1 MWFNNNAASIDQSVL
16 QQAESYQLTLTK
28 PPGSLGKLED
38 IATSFSGFQ
47 GQIKP
52 KLDNIF
58 ISIFAGDHGVAN
70 KGVSAFPQAVTAE
83 MVKNF
88 AAGGAAISVMARQL
102 NANFEVVNTGTAFE
116 VPAHENIVD
125 VQIAPGTQDFSEQSA
140 MTEAQLIQALA
151 NGQQAALRA
160 KESNAHVFIG
170 GEMGIGNTTSASAI
184 AAAYLG
190 LPAIKLVGPGTGLD
204 EQKLPFKAAVIE
216 QGLALHASR
225 DPLHILKNL
234 GGFEIAGLVG
244 AYIQCAQQGTPV
256 LVDGFISSAAAL
268 MAVAINA
275 SIRPWLMFS
284 HESAE
289 PGHQLIL
296 SKLDAAPLLN
306 IGMRLGEGSGAA
318 VAISLMQSAVLM
330 HNQMATFEAAG
341 VSEKD

>member
-1 MWFNNNAASIDQSVL
+1 
-16 QQAESYQLTLTK
+16 
-28 PPGSLGKLED
+28 
-38 IATSFSGFQ
+38 
-47 GQIKP
+47 
-52 KLDNIF
+52 
-58 ISIFAGDHGVAN
+58 
-70 KGVSAFPQAVTAE
+70 
-83 MVKNF
+83 
-88 AAGGAAISVMARQL
+88 MARQL
-102 NANFEVVNTGTAFE
+102 NAGFEVVNMGTAFD
-116 VPAHENIVD
+116 VPTHESIVD
-125 VQIAPGTQDFSEQSA
+125 VQIAPGTKDFTEQSA
-140 MTEAQLIQALA
+140 MSEAQLIQALA
-151 NGQQAALRA
+151 SGRQAALRA
-160 KESNAHVFIG
+160 KERAAHVFIG

-204 EQKLPFKAAVIE
+204 AQKLPYKAEVIE
-216 QGLALHASR
+216 QGLALHSSR
-225 DPLHILKNL
+225 DPLHILQNL

-268 MAVAINA
+268 TAVAMNA

-289 PGHQLIL
+289 PGHQAIL
-296 SKLDAAPLLN
+296 QKLDADPLLN

-318 VAISLMQSAVLM
+318 VAVGLMQSAILM